1 MYVYR
6 CPECHGR
13 GIALAETTEHP
24 PRCLDHPQPLPMM
37 PMQDTDKALLPLDK
51 EPAHLVTPG
60 MVPLKVKHLEAAGI
74 LQPATQDALE
84 WLYRH
89 RERNGMAGAF
99 LKVGGRR
106 CIDLVAFAKL
116 MREKRA

>member
-6 CPECHGR
+6 CGR
-13 GIALAETTEHP
+13 CPALVSLANTAAHP
-24 PRCLDHPQPLPMM
+24 SCERCLYVMDRVR
-37 PMQDTDKALLPLDK
+37 DTETAVLALDPPARLPLDNMAQVLA
-51 EPAHLVTPG
+51 PATVG
-60 MVPLKVKHLEAAGI
+60 SLKAAGI
-74 LQPATQDALE
+74 LLPATQHALD
-84 WLYRH
+84 WLWRH
-89 RERNGMAGAF
+89 RATNGMAGAF